1 MKDVMSFV
9 WLLGL
14 EPRFQRAQCGILTM
28 KLEPQHIDN
37 NVNVGVHKIWIFAS
51 VVKKDFMLK
60 RGITQKRTTTINN
73 LKVVYKDF

>member
-1 MKDVMSFV
+1 M
-9 WLLGL
+9 
-14 EPRFQRAQCGILTM
+14 
-28 KLEPQHIDN
+28 
-37 NVNVGVHKIWIFAS
+37 NVGFHKIWIFAS